1 MCAVPQSLSHVEFFV
16 IPWTVTCQASLSMA
30 FSREEYWKGLP
41 YPSPRDLPDT
51 GIEPTS
57 LTSPALAG
65 GLSTTAPPGKPTLKL
80 GTYYYCM

>member
-16 IPWTVTCQASLSMA
+16 IPWTVTSQASLSMG

-41 YPSPRDLPDT
+41 YPPPRDLPDT

-65 GLSTTAPPGKPTLKL
+65 GFFTTAPPGKPTLKL
-80 GTYYYCM
+80 GTYYCM